1 MTSDTQAPQPAA
13 ADNGPRMKRWEA
25 QRWLVDNIIKANGM
39 EWDQPRLGGLLAAL
53 GPEAQGDIAQ
63 IRARVQK
70 FADIAPAF
78 EAVARRREA
87 RAAAREASGELIQ
100 ARENYFM
107 AANYWCSAQWPIH
120 ENNATNLFYNER
132 KRQCF
137 SKYAEL
143 ADHRIEAAW
152 IPLPSLKGK
161 ALPGWLHLPPG
172 YSGGRIP
179 AVVSIPGMDGFKE
192 RFVPLYGDRWLNR
205 GVAVLTLEGPGQTE
219 CPVLGIP
226 VSMPAWAET
235 GKAVY
240 DWLAARSEIDP
251 DRVGV
256 TGSSFGS
263 LFSTVAFA
271 NEQRFRACAVSATCL
286 EPGGRSIFEEA
297 SPTYK
302 RRFMYMAGHTDED
315 TFDEFAKTLT
325 WDGHADKIRNPYLCI
340 SGEFDPYS
348 PAIHTERLFATIK
361 GPRQLVIYAGAGHG
375 IGGAPSTNLG
385 PHYASLI
392 ADWMMARFAGKPMPS
407 ERWFIDASGRV
418 DTAPI

>member
-1 MTSDTQAPQPAA
+1 MEP
-13 ADNGPRMKRWEA
+13 DNGPRMRRWEQ

-53 GPEAQGDIAQ
+53 GPESSADIAQ

-70 FADIAPAF
+70 LADIAPAF

-87 RAAAREASGELIQ
+87 RARAHEAAGEPVQ

-107 AANYWCSAQWPIH
+107 ASNYWCSAQWPIH

-132 KRQCF
+132 KRDCF
-137 SKYAEL
+137 SKYAAL
-143 ADHRIEAAW
+143 ADHKVEAAW
-152 IPLPSLKGK
+152 VPLPSLKGK

-172 YSGGRIP
+172 HDGRRIP
-179 AVVSIPGMDGFKE
+179 AVVSIPGMDGYKE

-205 GVAVLTLEGPGQTE
+205 NVAVLALEGPGQTE

-226 VSMPAWAET
+226 VSMAAWAET

-240 DWLAARSEIDP
+240 DWLAARPEIDP
-251 DRVGV
+251 DRIGV

-263 LFSTVAFA
+263 LFGTVAFA
-271 NEQRFRACAVSATCL
+271 NEQRFRACAVYSTCL
-286 EPGGRSIFEEA
+286 EPGCRSIFEEA

-315 TFDEFAKTLT
+315 AFDEFARTLS
-325 WDGHADKIRNPYLCI
+325 WEGHADKIRNPYLCVA
-340 SGEFDPYS
+340 GEFDPIS
-348 PAIHTERLFATIK
+348 PLAHTERLFRTLKA
-361 GPRQLVIYAGAGHG
+361 PRRLVVYAGAAHG
-375 IGGAPSTNLG
+375 VGGIPSANLG
-385 PHYASLI
+385 PYFPSLV
-392 ADWMMARFAGKPMPS
+392 ADWMVARFEGKLFAS
-407 ERWFIDASGRV
+407 ERWFVDAAGKVHS
-418 DTAPI
+418 TPL